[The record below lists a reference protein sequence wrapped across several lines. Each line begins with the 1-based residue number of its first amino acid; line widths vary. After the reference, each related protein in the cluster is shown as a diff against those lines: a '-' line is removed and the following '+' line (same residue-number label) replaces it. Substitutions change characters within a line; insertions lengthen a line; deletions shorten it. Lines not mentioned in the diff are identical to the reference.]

1 MLDTND
7 GLRSVA
13 IPGGRRALRSARP
26 VSLYIADDYA
36 DVKVRVPS
44 TAGAIMMKIVAAL
57 DLRTSDGER
66 HIQDVAFLLSL
77 PFELRDIIDD
87 LEPGDQAQLTAIG
100 PQLSDPNHLAWEQC
114 PTESQDRA
122 IAAYQTLLRRST

>member
-1 MLDTND
+1 M
-7 GLRSVA
+7 VK
-13 IPGGRRALRSARP
+13 
-26 VSLYIADDYA
+26 IA
-36 DVKVRVPS
+36 
-44 TAGAIMMKIVAAL
+44 AAL

-87 LEPGDQAQLTAIG
+87 LEPGDHAQLTAIG

-114 PTESQDRA
+114 PTESRDRA